1 MIQMKHHCL
10 DASTVKLQQ
19 PTFRKTE
26 ESIPSPAPSLPLG
39 ATPSPPLSATTRSS
53 APSLTSEAESSQT
66 PDETTTSPSI
76 TSSQI
81 SEGEGSQ
88 SSEDRSLILVAE
100 DPSRANLGTNQK
112 MPLDF
117 EMMPDLTRY
126 QYIISSSSML

>member
-1 MIQMKHHCL
+1 MTQISIGLTINCL

-19 PTFRKTE
+19 PAFRKAA
-26 ESIPSPAPSLPLG
+26 ESNPSPAPSLPLG
-39 ATPSPPLSATTRSS
+39 ATTRSP

-66 PDETTTSPSI
+66 PDETTTSPSV
-76 TSSQI
+76 TSSQS

-126 QYIISSSSML
+126 QYIVSSSSML